1 MNTLTEDTLM
11 LMVSE
16 REPASR
22 ILKAM
27 AKLNQPNIIMDLF
40 TVLGKMFGKVVKSP
54 GLNLITGKQSLE

>member
-1 MNTLTEDTLM
+1 M

-16 REPASR
+16 REPESR
-22 ILKAM
+22 ILNAL